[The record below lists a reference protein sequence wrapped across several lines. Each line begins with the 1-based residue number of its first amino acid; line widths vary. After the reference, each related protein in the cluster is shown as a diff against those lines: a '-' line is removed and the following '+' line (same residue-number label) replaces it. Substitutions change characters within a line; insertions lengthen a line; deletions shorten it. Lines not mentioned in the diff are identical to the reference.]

1 MRNLENAAARRAAGR
16 PYDVVAFLWAVALF
30 SGITGTV
37 AFAQTGA
44 SGFPSQ
50 NRGGGAP
57 ILPQLQL
64 APPAPPGAVPPAASP
79 PGRQPPAA
87 KPVVRGMANLIL
99 RSVHI
104 VGNTVLDEASI
115 HAIAAP
121 YLGKS
126 VTLDDLEDI
135 RQRFTRLYIDRG
147 FVNSGAVIPD
157 QDVANGVVT
166 FQFVEGRVTDIKVSG
181 TDHFNPEYF
190 TSRLARGTGAPFN
203 IANLEAEQQ
212 ILLQDPLVRR
222 LNIELVPGLV
232 PGEASVD
239 ADVTEASRYS
249 LSTEVADDQSP
260 TVGEIR
266 GQLQGTMANILG
278 FGDLL
283 TANYGRSD
291 ALNDG
296 FIEYSVPISSDDTRL
311 SLRYDKNGTV
321 VITPALVPL
330 NVTSDYSSFAVGLSR
345 PFYRTAEQNLT
356 LGISLERREEQT
368 FLLGMPFDFVP
379 GSVNGET
386 NVTALRLTQSWLDR
400 TADHAFAFRSTE
412 SFGLE
417 ALGATV
423 TGMPTGMTPTG
434 QFFDWLAQAQYVQRI
449 YRDWEVLLRSDLQL
463 SDRPLFQIEQFA
475 LGGIDTVR
483 GYREYLTVTDD
494 AVLVSAELHIP
505 IAKLRI
511 PRLAD
516 TDDAGKLQLVPF
528 YDFGR
533 GWDIDRP
540 TPYPPSISGVG
551 AGVRWLIGSGITAEF
566 YYAKALRNVDVGNS
580 LEDRGIYFRVT
591 TSLF

>member
-1 MRNLENAAARRAAGR
+1 MQNLENAAARRAAWH
-16 PYDVVAFLWAVALF
+16 PCTAVAFLCATVFLLGA
-30 SGITGTV
+30 SGAV

-44 SGFPSQ
+44 PGFPSQ

-57 ILPQLQL
+57 ILPQIEL
-64 APPAPPGAVPPAASP
+64 APPVPPGAAPRAPSPAAPLPPAA
-79 PGRQPPAA
+79 AA
-87 KPVVRGMANLIL
+87 KPELRGTARFIL
-99 RSVHI
+99 RGVNV
-104 VGNTVLDEASI
+104 VGNTVLDKASVQ
-115 HAIAAP
+115 AIVAP

-126 VTLDDLEDI
+126 VTLDDLEEI

-166 FQFVEGRVTDIKVSG
+166 FRFVEGRVTDIKVSG

-190 TSRLARGTGAPFN
+190 TSRLARGIAAPFN
-203 IANLEAEQQ
+203 IANLEEEQQ

-222 LNIELVPGLV
+222 LNIELVPGLE

-239 ADVTEASRYS
+239 ADVLEASRYW
-249 LSTEVADDQSP
+249 LSASVADDQSP

-266 GQLQGTMANILG
+266 GQLQGTMANLLG

-296 FIEYSVPISSDDTRL
+296 FIEYSLPIASDDTRL

-321 VITPALVPL
+321 VVTPGLSSL
-330 NVTSDYSSFAVGLSR
+330 NITSDYSSVAVGLNR

-356 LGISLERREEQT
+356 LGVSLERRQEQT

-386 NVTALRLTQSWLDR
+386 NVTALRFTQSWLDR
-400 TADHAFAFRSTE
+400 NAEHAFAVRSTM
-412 SFGLE
+412 SFGLQ

-423 TGMPTGMTPTG
+423 TDMPPTG
-434 QFFDWLAQAQYVQRI
+434 QFFAWLGQAQYVQRI
-449 YRDWEVLLRSDLQL
+449 FRDWEALVRADAQL

-494 AVLVSAELHIP
+494 AVLISAELHIP

-533 GWDIDRP
+533 GWNVDRP
-540 TPYPPSISGVG
+540 TPYPPSISGIG

-591 TSLF
+591 TNFF